1 MDERRSLL
9 PQRRSESESRPGN
22 ARKVKVAQGSIL
34 LTVALERLAFYS
46 LTGNLVL
53 FLNSDPFGWRSYNA
67 LYCTFIF
74 LGISYVLSFLGGII
88 ADTLLGKFK
97 TLLLAF
103 VIYLVGYV
111 FLPVVTFEEKNKL
124 LNSTEL
130 GLPNICGRDND
141 EKKGDKM
148 SMISDASSKLSLIE
162 ENCAGLIFGILTII
176 SVGSGIFRSVIAPFG
191 ADQVRGE
198 GPQTSLAFFN
208 WYYWSINLGTLVALS
223 GVTYVQQDISFFLG
237 FLSSNISLGVSCL
250 VFIAGCWSYVYLPK
264 TGSILTNIFKI
275 LFESCQRRTLHRQR
289 ENNVEHISADSS
301 DIPELKSTEH
311 SPSFLD
317 KAKCRYG
324 GSFHETAVED
334 VKQLLKI
341 LCVFLTLLPY
351 WMVYFQMQTTFELQ
365 GLHMKLDI
373 SNVEKYK
380 ICHDMNSSSYSPE
393 STKKST
399 LVAAWFS
406 LFDVVFL
413 IILLPLFDRVIY
425 PYLKKRDMHVGIVCR
440 ISVGMMFATIAV
452 LVAGIVELFRLRAV
466 WKFPNEKCCSYT
478 INQTIGHTVY
488 RAADMSV
495 FWQIPQYAL
504 IGISEVFTSVAAL
517 EFAYQM
523 APKSM
528 KGIIMGF
535 FYLFTGIGSLLGTGT
550 MFAFKDTWFFQEDFG
565 NINCRMGCN
574 TTGTHSKKACH
585 LDYYFFF
592 LAVLEF
598 TGMFVF
604 IIVAKILKLSQHLV
618 PVTKTSTLDNVT
630 EKSFTNGRR
639 GNVSR
644 SASRRVNSED

>member
-9 PQRRSESESRPGN
+9 APRRSESEPRPGN

-53 FLNSDPFGWRSYNA
+53 FLNSDPFVWRSYNA
-67 LYCTFIF
+67 LYCTFVF
-74 LGISYVLSFLGGII
+74 LGISYVLSFMGGII

-111 FLPVVTFEEKNKL
+111 FLPVITYEEEKNDNK
-124 LNSTEL
+124 TEL
-130 GLPNICGRDND
+130 LLPDICGRDSDN
-141 EKKGDKM
+141 GDKM
-148 SMISDASSKLSLIE
+148 YTISDANSKLSLID

-223 GVTYVQQDISFFLG
+223 VVTYIQQDYSFFWG

-250 VFIAGCWSYVYLPK
+250 VFITGCWSYVNLPK
-264 TGSILTNIFKI
+264 AGSILTNIFKI
-275 LFESCQRRTLHRQR
+275 LLESCQRRKLHRQR
-289 ENNVEHISADSS
+289 ENNVEHISAEPS
-301 DIPELKSTEH
+301 DIPELKSTEK

-317 KAKCRYG
+317 KAKYRYG

-373 SNVEKYK
+373 SNVETYK
-380 ICHDMNSSSYSPE
+380 TCYMNTSSYTPN

-406 LFDVVFL
+406 LFDVAFL

-452 LVAGIVELFRLRAV
+452 LVAGIVELQRLKAV
-466 WKFPNEKCCSYT
+466 WKFPEEVCCSCT

-495 FWQIPQYAL
+495 FWQVPQYAL

-550 MFAFKDTWFFQEDFG
+550 MFAFKDVWFFQEDFG
-565 NINCRMGCN
+565 NINCRLDCN
-574 TTGTHSKKACH
+574 NGTYKACH

-604 IIVAKILKLSQHLV
+604 IIVAKIMKLSQHLV

-630 EKSFTNGRR
+630 EKSFTSARR

-644 SASRRVNSED
+644 TVSRRVNNDD